1 MTIGDT
7 IILYRK
13 NHGLSQREFSKQ
25 CGLSNGLISMLEK
38 GINPNTQEPMVPT
51 LPTLNLLAKGMKI
64 SINTLIEM
72 VDDLPISLK
81 NEVNNFPSKLNLD
94 EKELITIYNSLN
106 LDGQAQL
113 MQQARNLTKIDEY
126 KKCTASEQDIV

>member
-1 MTIGDT
+1 MTIGEA

-13 NHGLSQREFSKQ
+13 KHGLSQREFSKQ

-38 GINPNTQEPMVPT
+38 GINPNTQEAMVPT

-64 SINTLIEM
+64 SINALIEM

-81 NEVNNFPSKLNLD
+81 
-94 EKELITIYNSLN
+94 
-106 LDGQAQL
+106 
-113 MQQARNLTKIDEY
+113 TK
-126 KKCTASEQDIV
+126 